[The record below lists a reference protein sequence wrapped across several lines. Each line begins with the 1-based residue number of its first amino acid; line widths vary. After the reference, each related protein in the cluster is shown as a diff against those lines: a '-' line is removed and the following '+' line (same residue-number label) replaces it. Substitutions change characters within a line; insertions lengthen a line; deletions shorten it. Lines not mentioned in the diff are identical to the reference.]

1 MSEKLKRIRT
11 ALIFAFLL
19 IAGGIHAQTVKVT
32 VKDSNGEPV
41 IGASVIEK
49 GTRNGGVT
57 DFDGIINVKAKGDK
71 PLVISYIGMKTKTVN
86 IKGKSTVNITMED
99 DATTLND
106 VVVIGYG
113 TVRKK
118 DLTGSVASVS
128 AKQLAN
134 IPVSTAAEAMQGKM
148 AGVNIST
155 TEGSPD
161 AEVTI
166 RVRGGGSLSQDNSPL
181 YIVDGFPVSTI
192 SDIAPSDIE
201 TIDVLKDAS
210 STAIYGARGAN
221 GVIIVTTKSG
231 KEGKVQVNFGASL
244 GVRKISN
251 EIEVLDP
258 YNYALYQYEIGD
270 KTGYGNYDDLDIWK
284 SVEGSDW
291 QNELFGR
298 TGLQQMYNLSV
309 SGGTKDTKFNVSYSR
324 TDDKSIMLSSDF
336 KKDNINAK
344 LNTQINKW
352 ITLDFNARLSY
363 QVVNGLGSGADVNDN
378 NVTNSLV
385 GKTIT
390 FRPVNPLTTDT
401 EENDENTSNR
411 EASPYDRMLD
421 TYKQQRRLR
430 QNYNA
435 GLNWKPFKNLTIRSE
450 FGYAWYYG
458 KTTSAFGCRATRNS
472 ALGYSGRP
480 QSQITREET
489 RNWRNA
495 NTITYENENLF
506 MKNDRLN
513 VLAGQEWT
521 SSGTETYNSYS
532 VNFPASM
539 TLGEVLANQGSGLAL
554 NNSNNIARKD
564 NMMSFFGRI
573 NYTIADKYLFTAT
586 LRADGSS
593 KFAKGNRWGYFPSA
607 AIAWRI
613 TEENF
618 MKDVKWVSNLKAR
631 LSFGTAGNNRIKSGL
646 VQTLYT
652 LTSATDKAPYFDETV
667 DVMLNHSTLANP
679 NLKWETTITRN
690 FGIDYGFLNGRINGT
705 VDLYW
710 NTTKDLLM
718 QTKIPTISGYDY
730 QYQNFGQTSNKGVE
744 FTVNA
749 AIIEKKDF
757 TLNFTGNI
765 SYNYNKIDKLNTDTE
780 FQNYKWAGSTF
791 DDNENF
797 KIVEDG
803 RLGEVW
809 GYKSL
814 GFYTIYDEKT
824 NPNGDLTW
832 NGKTWTLR
840 EGVVDNGT
848 ATVGGQ
854 LKPGAIKVQVDENG
868 KALKQRLGNTI
879 APWQGGFGF
888 NATFHGFDASVFC
901 NFSLGNKRVNGAK
914 MVSSFY
920 GQARKGYNINGDF
933 KSRYTGLDIATGL
946 DLYNPGSAEV
956 IAAYGSTEAAIAR
969 LNEINAGATIYNP
982 AIVNKMSLTSNFVE
996 DASFLRLQNVTLGYT
1011 LPKKLVNKVLLNNVR
1026 FYFTGYNLLT
1036 ITGYSGSDPEADT
1049 SSRKNPMCP
1058 GIDYAAYPKSRL
1070 YVFGVNVSF

>member
-309 SGGTKDTKFNVSYSR
+309 SGGSKDTKFNVSYSR

-344 LNTQINKW
+344 LNTQTTNG
-352 ITLDFNARLSY
+352 TL
-363 QVVNGLGSGADVNDN
+363 
-378 NVTNSLV
+378 
-385 GKTIT
+385 
-390 FRPVNPLTTDT
+390 
-401 EENDENTSNR
+401 
-411 EASPYDRMLD
+411 
-421 TYKQQRRLR
+421 
-430 QNYNA
+430 
-435 GLNWKPFKNLTIRSE
+435 
-450 FGYAWYYG
+450 
-458 KTTSAFGCRATRNS
+458 
-472 ALGYSGRP
+472 
-480 QSQITREET
+480 
-489 RNWRNA
+489 
-495 NTITYENENLF
+495 
-506 MKNDRLN
+506 
-513 VLAGQEWT
+513 
-521 SSGTETYNSYS
+521 
-532 VNFPASM
+532 
-539 TLGEVLANQGSGLAL
+539 
-554 NNSNNIARKD
+554 
-564 NMMSFFGRI
+564 
-573 NYTIADKYLFTAT
+573 
-586 LRADGSS
+586 
-593 KFAKGNRWGYFPSA
+593 
-607 AIAWRI
+607 
-613 TEENF
+613 
-618 MKDVKWVSNLKAR
+618 
-631 LSFGTAGNNRIKSGL
+631 
-646 VQTLYT
+646 
-652 LTSATDKAPYFDETV
+652 LTST
-667 DVMLNHSTLANP
+667 
-679 NLKWETTITRN
+679 
-690 FGIDYGFLNGRINGT
+690 
-705 VDLYW
+705 
-710 NTTKDLLM
+710 
-718 QTKIPTISGYDY
+718 
-730 QYQNFGQTSNKGVE
+730 
-744 FTVNA
+744 
-749 AIIEKKDF
+749 
-757 TLNFTGNI
+757 
-765 SYNYNKIDKLNTDTE
+765 
-780 FQNYKWAGSTF
+780 
-791 DDNENF
+791 
-797 KIVEDG
+797 
-803 RLGEVW
+803 
-809 GYKSL
+809 
-814 GFYTIYDEKT
+814 
-824 NPNGDLTW
+824 
-832 NGKTWTLR
+832 
-840 EGVVDNGT
+840 
-848 ATVGGQ
+848 
-854 LKPGAIKVQVDENG
+854 
-868 KALKQRLGNTI
+868 
-879 APWQGGFGF
+879 
-888 NATFHGFDASVFC
+888 
-901 NFSLGNKRVNGAK
+901 
-914 MVSSFY
+914 
-920 GQARKGYNINGDF
+920 
-933 KSRYTGLDIATGL
+933 
-946 DLYNPGSAEV
+946 
-956 IAAYGSTEAAIAR
+956 
-969 LNEINAGATIYNP
+969 P
-982 AIVNKMSLTSNFVE
+982 A
-996 DASFLRLQNVTLGYT
+996 
-1011 LPKKLVNKVLLNNVR
+1011 
-1026 FYFTGYNLLT
+1026 
-1036 ITGYSGSDPEADT
+1036 
-1049 SSRKNPMCP
+1049 
-1058 GIDYAAYPKSRL
+1058 
-1070 YVFGVNVSF
+1070 

>member
-1 MSEKLKRIRT
+1 
-11 ALIFAFLL
+11 
-19 IAGGIHAQTVKVT
+19 
-32 VKDSNGEPV
+32 
-41 IGASVIEK
+41 VIEK

-309 SGGTKDTKFNVSYSR
+309 SGGSKDTKFNVSYSR

-435 GLNWKPFKNLTIRSE
+435 GLKWMSFKNLTIRSE

-458 KTTSAFGCRATRNS
+458 TVTR
-472 ALGYSGRP
+472 LWD
-480 QSQITREET
+480 I
-489 RNWRNA
+489 
-495 NTITYENENLF
+495 
-506 MKNDRLN
+506 
-513 VLAGQEWT
+513 QE
-521 SSGTETYNSYS
+521 
-532 VNFPASM
+532 
-539 TLGEVLANQGSGLAL
+539 
-554 NNSNNIARKD
+554 D
-564 NMMSFFGRI
+564 
-573 NYTIADKYLFTAT
+573 
-586 LRADGSS
+586 
-593 KFAKGNRWGYFPSA
+593 
-607 AIAWRI
+607 
-613 TEENF
+613 
-618 MKDVKWVSNLKAR
+618 
-631 LSFGTAGNNRIKSGL
+631 LS
-646 VQTLYT
+646 
-652 LTSATDKAPYFDETV
+652 
-667 DVMLNHSTLANP
+667 
-679 NLKWETTITRN
+679 
-690 FGIDYGFLNGRINGT
+690 
-705 VDLYW
+705 
-710 NTTKDLLM
+710 
-718 QTKIPTISGYDY
+718 
-730 QYQNFGQTSNKGVE
+730 
-744 FTVNA
+744 
-749 AIIEKKDF
+749 
-757 TLNFTGNI
+757 
-765 SYNYNKIDKLNTDTE
+765 
-780 FQNYKWAGSTF
+780 
-791 DDNENF
+791 
-797 KIVEDG
+797 
-803 RLGEVW
+803 
-809 GYKSL
+809 
-814 GFYTIYDEKT
+814 
-824 NPNGDLTW
+824 
-832 NGKTWTLR
+832 
-840 EGVVDNGT
+840 
-848 ATVGGQ
+848 
-854 LKPGAIKVQVDENG
+854 
-868 KALKQRLGNTI
+868 
-879 APWQGGFGF
+879 
-888 NATFHGFDASVFC
+888 
-901 NFSLGNKRVNGAK
+901 
-914 MVSSFY
+914 
-920 GQARKGYNINGDF
+920 
-933 KSRYTGLDIATGL
+933 
-946 DLYNPGSAEV
+946 
-956 IAAYGSTEAAIAR
+956 
-969 LNEINAGATIYNP
+969 
-982 AIVNKMSLTSNFVE
+982 
-996 DASFLRLQNVTLGYT
+996 
-1011 LPKKLVNKVLLNNVR
+1011 PK
-1026 FYFTGYNLLT
+1026 
-1036 ITGYSGSDPEADT
+1036 
-1049 SSRKNPMCP
+1049 
-1058 GIDYAAYPKSRL
+1058 
-1070 YVFGVNVSF
+1070 